1 MSTLGEYLEIK
12 MKADTAKEVNKNSQ
26 AIYRKDLIYLFFK
39 LLLFVV
45 LVLFY
50 MYYKP
55 KLGEKVPIKVLI

>member
-12 MKADTAKEVNKNSQ
+12 MKADTAKEVNENSQ
-26 AIYRKDLIYLFFK
+26 AIYRRDLIYLFFK

-55 KLGEKVPIKVLI
+55 NVEKKIVPLI